1 MPPTLL
7 LRRLRTTTQWEG
19 QRFIL
24 FNCTGSECEE
34 VFVILCLYLKRCL
47 WIKNVPMRELL
58 TGRLI
63 GATSVFASLSLSFFF
78 FKSMK
83 LTRWKS
89 NSACRWGH
97 RVAGVPSSK
106 KSFFFPS
113 FSLGRSPLSRRLFP
127 YYLHR
132 GESPPIPRLI
142 CASRSIPV
150 SIPVLVANRDS
161 QGDCSLSVLLFLV

>member
-1 MPPTLL
+1 MVFFSFLFWHPAGGNQLSTTKKKSMPPTLL

-106 KSFFFPS
+106 KSFFFP
-113 FSLGRSPLSRRLFP
+113 FFL
-127 YYLHR
+127 
-132 GESPPIPRLI
+132 
-142 CASRSIPV
+142 SRSIPSFSPFI
-150 SIPVLVANRDS
+150 SI
-161 QGDCSLSVLLFLV
+161 LFT